1 MSPGDGKDKLSI
13 IRGKWE
19 KNKVKFDDKSEEAVI
34 EVSFNPTEYSIDKNN
49 VFSEASIPGLG
60 SPIIQ
65 FNRGNVKTLSLE
77 LLLDT
82 YTEGKGED
90 LKKKY
95 IERLEKL
102 IELDGDLHAP
112 PPCKVLWGNLEFVGV
127 LESLRKRYI
136 LFKDDGIPVRARVT
150 LSFKE
155 YIPVEIQVK
164 QSPQSSPDRVKR
176 YLVKE
181 GDSLWQ
187 ISHEAY
193 GEPDCWRFIAE
204 ANNIDNPRFLE
215 IGREIVIPPLSE
227 K

>member
-1 MSPGDGKDKLSI
+1 MAQGAGKEKLSI
-13 IRGKWE
+13 IQGKWE
-19 KNKVKFDDKSEEAVI
+19 KNKVKFDNRSSVI
-34 EVSFNPTEYSIDKNN
+34 EVSFNPTEYSINKNN

-82 YTEGKGED
+82 YSDGKGED

-95 IERLEKL
+95 IDRLEKL
-102 IELDGDLHAP
+102 VNLDGDLHAP
-112 PPCKVLWGNLEFVGV
+112 PPCKVLWGNLEFIGV
-127 LESLRKRYI
+127 LERLQKRYI
-136 LFKDDGIPVRARVT
+136 LFRDDGIPVRARVT
-150 LSFKE
+150 LNFKE
-155 YIPVEIQVK
+155 YIPVEIQTK
-164 QSPQSSPDRVKR
+164 STPLSSPDRVKR

-193 GEPDCWRFIAE
+193 GDPGFWRFIAE
-204 ANNIDNPRFLE
+204 ENSIDNPKSLE
-215 IGREIVIPPLSE
+215 IGKEIVLPPLKE